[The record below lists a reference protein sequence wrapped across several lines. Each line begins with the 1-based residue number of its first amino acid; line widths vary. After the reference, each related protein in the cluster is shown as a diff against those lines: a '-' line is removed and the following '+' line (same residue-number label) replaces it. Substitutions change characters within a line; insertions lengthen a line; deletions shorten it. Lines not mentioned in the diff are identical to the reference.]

1 MNVPQF
7 IILFLETSDGYFSPA
22 PIRLS
27 GFHQVRIRFINEP
40 AAMLPNPLKKSTDKY
55 GYTLGALAVPL
66 NRLL

>member
-1 MNVPQF
+1 MNHF
-7 IILFLETSDGYFSPA
+7 ICRNFRRISFPC

-27 GFHQVRIRFINEP
+27 CFDPVRIRFINEP

-55 GYTLGALAVPL
+55 VYTLGALAVPL